1 MKKIIVLILALWSF
15 IQVNAQN
22 DSKEKPVIEFEKTTH
37 DFGKV
42 WSGTQVSY
50 EFVFI
55 NKGKVPLILSSVQ
68 PSCGCTTPE
77 WPKEPIMPNQKSKIK
92 AMYNSGAY
100 QGPFAKSITVNSNV
114 GTATTLIIKGEVL
127 DKPKEPTSPVK
138 IQTDGNGGGF

>member
-15 IQVNAQN
+15 IHVNAQT

-42 WSGTQVSY
+42 WSGSQVAY

-55 NKGKVPLILSSVQ
+55 NKGKIPLILSSVQ

-77 WPKEPIMPNQKSKIK
+77 WPKEPIMPGQQSKIK

-100 QGPFAKSITVNSNV
+100 QGPFAKSITVHSNV

-138 IQTDGNGGGF
+138 LQPDGNGGGF

>member
-15 IQVNAQN
+15 TQLNAQN

>member
-1 MKKIIVLILALWSF
+1 MKKIIVLILTFWSF
-15 IQVNAQN
+15 TQLNAQTEN
-22 DSKEKPVIEFEKTTH
+22 KEKPVIEFEKTTH

-42 WSGTQVSY
+42 WSGSQVAY
-50 EFVFI
+50 EFAFI

-77 WPKEPIMPNQKSKIK
+77 WPKEPIMPGQKSKIK

-114 GTATTLIIKGEVL
+114 GNPTTLIIKGEVL
-127 DKPKEPTSPVK
+127 DKPKEPSSPVK
-138 IQTDGNGGGF
+138 LQPDGNGGGF